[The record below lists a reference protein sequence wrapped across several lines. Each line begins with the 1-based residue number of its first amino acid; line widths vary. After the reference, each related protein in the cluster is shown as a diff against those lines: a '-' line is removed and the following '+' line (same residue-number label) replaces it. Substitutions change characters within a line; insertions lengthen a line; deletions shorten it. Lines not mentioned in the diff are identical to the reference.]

1 VSRVGK
7 KIITIPAGVQVSLS
21 NGEVHAKGP
30 KGELQVTISSEI
42 SCQLENNVLSFSRN
56 SDEKSV
62 RALHGMTRALV
73 ANAIEGVTNGFQKQ
87 LQIEGVGYRAEMRKT
102 NLLLTIGYSHPVL
115 FIPPPGIVFEVPAPT
130 QILVKGIDRHLVGE
144 VASRVRGFR
153 KPEPYK
159 GKGIRYAGEYIR
171 RKAGKSAGK

>member
-1 VSRVGK
+1 MSRVGK

-87 LQIEGVGYRAEMRKT
+87 LQIEGVG
-102 NLLLTIGYSHPVL
+102 
-115 FIPPPGIVFEVPAPT
+115 
-130 QILVKGIDRHLVGE
+130 
-144 VASRVRGFR
+144 
-153 KPEPYK
+153 
-159 GKGIRYAGEYIR
+159 
-171 RKAGKSAGK
+171 

>member
-1 VSRVGK
+1 
-7 KIITIPAGVQVSLS
+7 
-21 NGEVHAKGP
+21 
-30 KGELQVTISSEI
+30 
-42 SCQLENNVLSFSRN
+42 
-56 SDEKSV
+56 
-62 RALHGMTRALV
+62 
-73 ANAIEGVTNGFQKQ
+73 
-87 LQIEGVGYRAEMRKT
+87 VGYRAEMRKT